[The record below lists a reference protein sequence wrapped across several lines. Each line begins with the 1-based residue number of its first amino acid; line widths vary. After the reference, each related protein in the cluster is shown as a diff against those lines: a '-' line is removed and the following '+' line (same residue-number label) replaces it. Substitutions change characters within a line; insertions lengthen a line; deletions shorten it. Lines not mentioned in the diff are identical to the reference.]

1 MAEFMDDKWR
11 DNIGAILAR
20 ASSGALIVMV
30 AGAGLAFLSQVL
42 IARILGATEYGI
54 YIYVLTWI
62 NLLSIAVTL
71 GLNTSL
77 LRFVPAYIARLEWG
91 LLRGLLRRVTWIVLA
106 ASLLISVVTSCAVWF
121 FSDHIDKSH
130 VNVFFIALLLLPL
143 IGLTQLRSATMRGLK
158 LIVKALAPENL
169 VRPIL
174 LMLLAGSAYWLMKN
188 DLTAFDLMTLNVVG
202 AMLAFALGTYWLY
215 GALPPQIKYVQEIYA
230 DRDWIKISL
239 PMFVMSAM
247 TYVWSHADILMLGAM
262 INAEQAGI
270 YAVASRIATLVAFG
284 LVAVNTIVAP
294 MISQY
299 YSVGNHASLQRMIT
313 LSAQGVFVFSLV
325 VSIVLW
331 LSGPTLLGLFG
342 SEFSV
347 GYDVVTILLAGQ
359 IVNALAGSVGFIM
372 IMTKHQKEAAWI
384 VSICAAINIAL
395 NYLLIPQFGLE
406 GAAIATALTM
416 VIRNVC
422 MVVFVLNILKIN
434 PTIFT
439 RKASQ

>member
-1 MAEFMDDKWR
+1 MEDKWR

-42 IARILGATEYGI
+42 FARILGAAEYGI

-91 LLRGLLRRVTWIVLA
+91 LLRGLLRRATLAVLV
-106 ASLLISVVTSCAVWF
+106 ASILVGVATSCAVWV
-121 FSDHIDKSH
+121 FSDRIDKSH

-158 LIVKALAPENL
+158 LIAKALAPENL
-169 VRPIL
+169 VRPVL
-174 LMLLAGSAYWLMKN
+174 LMLLAGSAYWLMEN
-188 DLTAFDLMTLNVVG
+188 DLTALDLMVLNVVG
-202 AMLAFALGTYWLY
+202 AMLAFALGSYWLY
-215 GALPPQIKYVQEIYA
+215 GALPLQIKSAQEIYA
-230 DRDWIKISL
+230 NGDWIKVSL
-239 PMFVMSAM
+239 PMFVMAAM
-247 TYVWSHADILMLGAM
+247 VYVLNHADILMLGAM
-262 INAEQAGI
+262 VGAEQAGI
-270 YAVASRIATLVAFG
+270 YAVASRIAALVTFG
-284 LVAVNTIVAP
+284 LMAANMIVAP

-299 YSVGNHASLQRMIT
+299 YSVGNYASLQRMIT
-313 LSAQGVFVFSLV
+313 LSARGVFVFSLT

-331 LSGPTLLGLFG
+331 LSGPVLLELFG

-347 GYDVVTILLAGQ
+347 GYDVVTILLVGQ
-359 IVNALAGSVGFIM
+359 IVNSLAGSVGFIM
-372 IMTKHQKEAAWI
+372 LMTKHQKEAAWI
-384 VSICAAINIAL
+384 VSISAIMNITL

-416 VIRNVC
+416 IVRNVF
-422 MVVFVLNILKIN
+422 MAVYVLKMLKIN

-439 RKASQ
+439 RKASK

>member
-1 MAEFMDDKWR
+1 MEDKWR

-42 IARILGATEYGI
+42 FARILGAAEYGI

-77 LRFVPAYIARLEWG
+77 LRFVPAYIAQLEWG
-91 LLRGLLRRVTWIVLA
+91 LLRGLLRRATWIVLA
-106 ASLLISVVTSCAVWF
+106 ASLLVSVVASCAVWV
-121 FSDHIDKSH
+121 FSDRIDKSH
-130 VNVFFIALLLLPL
+130 INVFFIALLLLPL

-158 LIVKALAPENL
+158 LIAKALAPENL
-169 VRPIL
+169 VRPVL
-174 LMLLAGSAYWLMKN
+174 LMLLAGSAYWLMEN
-188 DLTAFDLMTLNVVG
+188 DLTALDLMVLNVVG

-215 GALPPQIKYVQEIYA
+215 GALPLQIKSAQEIYA
-230 DRDWIKISL
+230 NGDWIKVSL

-247 TYVWSHADILMLGAM
+247 TYVLNHADIIMLGAM
-262 INAEQAGI
+262 IDAEQAGI
-270 YAVASRIATLVAFG
+270 YAVASRIAALVTFG
-284 LVAVNTIVAP
+284 LMAANMIVAP

-299 YSVGNHASLQRMIT
+299 YSVGNYASLQRMIT
-313 LSAQGVFVFSLV
+313 LSARGVFVFSLT

-331 LSGPTLLGLFG
+331 LSGPVLLELFG

-347 GYDVVTILLAGQ
+347 GYDVVTILLSGQ
-359 IVNALAGSVGFIM
+359 IVNSLAGSVGFIM
-372 IMTKHQKEAAWI
+372 LMTKHQKEAAWI
-384 VSICAAINIAL
+384 VSISAIMNITL

-416 VIRNVC
+416 IVRNVF
-422 MVVFVLNILKIN
+422 MAVYVLKILKIN
-434 PTIFT
+434 QTIFT
-439 RKASQ
+439 RMASK